1 MPSQGPCRMLE
12 LPLTQHVGKLCGLAY
27 PFWNRWNKT
36 KAFTLFWALLSSP
49 RRRPWLSLH
58 IKECTVITWHL
69 RRTVLHR
76 KHSVSSSPQ
85 NTCDWSC
92 IHFLVLGEER
102 LVQNCLPFSLNAL
115 YFSLRSICNTQGEIL
130 GNGWSF
136 QKVKNAF
143 TNS

>member
-1 MPSQGPCRMLE
+1 MLE

-27 PFWNRWNKT
+27 QFLNRWNKT

-49 RRRPWLSLH
+49 HRRPWRSLH

-69 RRTVLHR
+69 RRIVLHR

-92 IHFLVLGEER
+92 IHFFSIGRGKTCTKLPSFLFKCTLFFSSLNLQHARRNLGEWMVIPE
-102 LVQNCLPFSLNAL
+102 S
-115 YFSLRSICNTQGEIL
+115 
-130 GNGWSF
+130 
-136 QKVKNAF
+136 
-143 TNS
+143 